1 MDLVKT
7 DGTYNEDDFVQRD
20 SILDELTVTI
30 TLCEYRN
37 LIRAIADYEHEIDR
51 LAEEK
56 KALEKKVNSMSDCLQ
71 NPGVIREVGKAI
83 RKVADMWS
91 RLGEE
96 DDGQEDNGNED
107 EAEP

>member
-1 MDLVKT
+1 MKTTKT
-7 DGTYNEDDFVQRD
+7 DTGIYNEDDFVQRG

-37 LIRAIADYEHEIDR
+37 LIREIADYEHEIDR
-51 LAEEK
+51 LTEEK

-83 RKVADMWS
+83 RNVADTWCS
-91 RLGEE
+91 FGVE
-96 DDGQEDNGNED
+96 DDKDED

>member
-1 MDLVKT
+1 MKPTKT
-7 DGTYNEDDFVQRD
+7 DTGIYNEDDFVQRG

-30 TLCEYRN
+30 TLCEYRS
-37 LIRAIADYEHEIDR
+37 LIRENANYEHEIDR
-51 LAEEK
+51 LTEEN
-56 KALEKKVNSMSDCLQ
+56 KALEKKVDSMSGC
-71 NPGVIREVGKAI
+71 GIRAVGKAF

-96 DDGQEDNGNED
+96 DDGQEDDEDED